1 MNFIETNNSILI
13 ASIIKNKD
21 KWQICL
27 RSKITDCVA
36 KSQESDNFTTII
48 SIYQKVI
55 ETMMKEN
62 HTEQELMEFVS
73 SN

>member
-36 KSQESDNFTTII
+36 KSQENDNFTTII

-55 ETMMKEN
+55 ELDPQNAAAAEYFKQKE
-62 HTEQELMEFVS
+62 
-73 SN
+73 

>member
-36 KSQESDNFTTII
+36 KSQENDNFTTII
-48 SIYQKVI
+48 SIYLKVV
-55 ETMMKEN
+55 ETMMKQN
-62 HTEQELMEFVS
+62 YTEQELMEFVS

>member
-36 KSQESDNFTTII
+36 KSQENDNFTTII

-55 ETMMKEN
+55 ETMMKQN
-62 HTEQELMEFVS
+62 YTEQELMEFVS

>member
-36 KSQESDNFTTII
+36 KSQKNDNFTTII

-55 ETMMKEN
+55 ETMMKQN

>member
-1 MNFIETNNSILI
+1 MNFIETNNSTLI

-36 KSQESDNFTTII
+36 KSQENDNFTTII

-55 ETMMKEN
+55 ETMLKQN
-62 HTEQELMEFVS
+62 YTEQELMEFIS

>member
-27 RSKITDCVA
+27 CSKITDCVA
-36 KSQESDNFTTII
+36 KSQENDNFTTII

-55 ETMMKEN
+55 ETMMKQN
-62 HTEQELMEFVS
+62 YTEQELMEFVS

>member
-36 KSQESDNFTTII
+36 KSQENDNFTTII
-48 SIYQKVI
+48 SIYLKVV
-55 ETMMKEN
+55 ETMMKQN